1 MSDLL
6 LVDFAKLLLHFEFF
20 DRSLKAYGPRGLFL
34 GFTFIRGRQPA
45 ALKQNVHF
53 LLWTWTLV
61 YLGHRSSSLTL
72 ICAVSLILPL
82 RDLWVQS
89 LSDAE
94 VLKQFTTCL
103 EVVKTFLESKCLT
116 SCKLCFL
123 GILILRLT
131 FWTDTSNDEGC
142 RPLH

>member
-1 MSDLL
+1 MCGCLIHGHQTETFIWSKPEDFQSKSHLNLSFHVLFGFMSDLL
-6 LVDFAKLLLHFEFF
+6 LQDFAKLLLHFEFF
-20 DRSLKAYGPRGLFL
+20 DRSLKAYGPQGLFL

-82 RDLWVQS
+82 RDL
-89 LSDAE
+89 
-94 VLKQFTTCL
+94 
-103 EVVKTFLESKCLT
+103 
-116 SCKLCFL
+116 
-123 GILILRLT
+123 
-131 FWTDTSNDEGC
+131 
-142 RPLH
+142 